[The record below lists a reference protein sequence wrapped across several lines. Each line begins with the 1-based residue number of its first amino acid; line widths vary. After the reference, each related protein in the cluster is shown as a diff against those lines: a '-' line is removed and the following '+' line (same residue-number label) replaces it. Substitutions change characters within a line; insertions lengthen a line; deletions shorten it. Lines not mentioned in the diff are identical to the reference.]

1 MSGGAIGAIIWF
13 ELALVSGLY
22 VLMPAVLFASALCDA
37 GPECSPSRAVLRL
50 LLPGLGIGAAF
61 LVAVTALD
69 LGARRWRP
77 IAVVE
82 LLAGLAL
89 VAITILAFASTLRG
103 DDTALLLIASLGL
116 LSVPGVGLIRAG
128 YAAARIPPP

>member
-1 MSGGAIGAIIWF
+1 MQPLW
-13 ELALVSGLY
+13 
-22 VLMPAVLFASALCDA
+22 
-37 GPECSPSRAVLRL
+37 AVLRL